1 MSKSKK
7 VFRFIGQLLK
17 ENWLFLLLYLLM
29 AGLFASTFFLYN
41 IPYDAY
47 LDAILFTL
55 PIIAGFIGVRGII
68 LWRKH
73 EALQKLLQQDWF
85 HLLEDFP
92 QSQKLIEQDY
102 QLLLEKLGKQIQQQ
116 NDQQEVQYNEL
127 IDYYGL
133 WTHQIK
139 TPLAA
144 LDLMVQ
150 TLEQPTKKEMKDEI
164 FKIQQYLD
172 MMLQYLRLQ
181 NIQNDF
187 RFAELKIKPIV
198 AQVVKKYASF
208 FIYKDLEIELENL
221 DGIIISDEKWLTFI
235 LEQIIFNAIKYTAT
249 GKIMIYS
256 PIHKPQEIH
265 IKDTG
270 RGILAEDIPRVFE
283 RGYTGFNG
291 RENQKASGLGLF
303 MSQEIAKELGL
314 TLQLTS
320 EVGKGTEVV
329 IDASQ
334 QFDKQQLS

>member
-1 MSKSKK
+1 M
-7 VFRFIGQLLK
+7 IL
-17 ENWLFLLLYLLM
+17 
-29 AGLFASTFFLYN
+29 GLFSSTFFLYN
-41 IPYDAY
+41 IPSEAY
-47 LDAILFTL
+47 SDAILFTL
-55 PIIAGFIGVRGII
+55 PIIIGFFILRGVL

-73 EALQKLLQQDWF
+73 SALQKLLQQDWF

-92 QSQKLIEQDY
+92 KSDKLIEQDY
-102 QLLLEKLGKQIQQQ
+102 QLLLQKLGTQIQQQ
-116 NDQQEVQYNEL
+116 NDQQEIQYNEL

-150 TLEQPTKKEMKDEI
+150 TLGQPAKKEMKDEI

-187 RFAELKIKPIV
+187 RFAELKIQPLV

-208 FIYKDLEIELENL
+208 FIYKDLEVELENL

-235 LEQIIFNAIKYTAT
+235 LEQVIFNAIKYTAT
-249 GKIMIYS
+249 GKITIYS
-256 PIHKPQEIH
+256 PVDRPQEIH

-291 RENQKASGLGLF
+291 RENQKASGLGLY
-303 MSQEIAKELGL
+303 MSQEIAKQLGL
-314 TLQLTS
+314 KLHLTS
-320 EVGKGTEVV
+320 EINQGTEVV

-334 QFDKQQLS
+334 QLDTKQMS